1 MATRLKRCIKRCI
14 KIYIDKN
21 DGDSDDEDFHGAVV
35 MQTEKKWRPRR
46 AATSRAIDTLR
57 GAFDD
62 DEFEVNIHI
71 IINDLYIF
79 PLIFICDNIYYL
91 VTINKISLFFFVFFF
106 DAIMTSLKSSHLD

>member
-91 VTINKISLFFFVFFF
+91 VTINKISLFFFL
-106 DAIMTSLKSSHLD
+106 TL